1 MQVDVADV
9 KCCGAAAEI
18 QIPHADKFF
27 APFGCNLIM
36 DLLEI
41 IVPAHEGLVIVTA
54 QAFDVDD
61 PEIAVVA
68 TLMISRSDGKV
79 PPGKMYLRIQGLPT
93 LSSRPLM

>member
-1 MQVDVADV
+1 MLMKLIPASHGQFVVDALGHEHLMQVDVADV
-9 KCCGAAAEI
+9 KRRGAAAEI

-61 PEIAVVA
+61 PEIAVVG
-68 TLMISRSDGKV
+68 R
-79 PPGKMYLRIQGLPT
+79 R
-93 LSSRPLM
+93 